1 MTNEMIE
8 KNQNEMIHSSSTD
21 FLLDASA
28 MNAMHAMS
36 KLMASAKVTVP
47 KHLQGSPA
55 DCLAIIMQAAQWKM
69 NPFAVAQKTHL
80 VNGTLGY
87 EAQLINAVI
96 SSSKAI
102 VGRFKYEYEG
112 EWINKNPDPK
122 HISSSA
128 RIRVGAI
135 ISGETDITW
144 GEWLY
149 PKSVTVKNSPLW
161 TTDPKQQAS
170 YLVVKKWSRLYTPD
184 VILGVYSSDELQDSK
199 PMMRDINKAPVANIA
214 ERFNDVEKDEI
225 LDTETGEIVEVD
237 PDVIDSIKDK
247 LEMSESIGQLNKL
260 LTELTLLP
268 ESEGKAELRELYK
281 TKMAGFQNVKQ
292 S

>member
-1 MTNEMIE
+1 MTNEMTAIH
-8 KNQNEMIHSSSTD
+8 KNSTD
-21 FLLDASA
+21 FLLDADA

-36 KLMASAKVTVP
+36 KLMASATVTVP
-47 KHLQGSPA
+47 KHLQNKPA
-55 DCLAIIMQAAQWKM
+55 DCLAIIMQAMQWKM
-69 NPFAVAQKTHL
+69 NPYAVAQKTHL
-80 VNGTLGY
+80 VNGVLGY

-128 RIRVGAI
+128 RIRVGAV

-149 PKSVTVKNSPLW
+149 PKAVTVKNSPLW

-184 VILGVYSSDELQDSK
+184 VILGVYSADELQDSK
-199 PMMRDINKAPVANIA
+199 PIMRDINRAPVANIA
-214 ERFNDVEKDEI
+214 EKYNVVEAEEVV
-225 LDTETGEIVEVD
+225 DTETGEVVEVD
-237 PDVIDSIKDK
+237 AELINDIKAKID
-247 LEMSESIGQLNKL
+247 LSESPGQLNQL
-260 LTELTLLP
+260 LQELSALPDSSEKTEL
-268 ESEGKAELRELYK
+268 KDLYK
-281 TKMAGFQNVKQ
+281 IKARSFNHVQQ